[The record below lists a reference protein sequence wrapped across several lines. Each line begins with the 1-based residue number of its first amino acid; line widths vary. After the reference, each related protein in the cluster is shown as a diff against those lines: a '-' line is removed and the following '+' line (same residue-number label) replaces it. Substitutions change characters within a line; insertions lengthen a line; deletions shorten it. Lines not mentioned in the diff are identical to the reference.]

1 MFFCILYLQYKYL
14 GGEDVKRWLLLSLIV
29 VFIISFSFQTI
40 FADNNDLG
48 WYGYDI
54 YILNNFDVKIT
65 SNNIK
70 IEIDEDKLIFSG
82 EYVINNKSDKITE
95 VVLGLPLDNAENLS
109 INDKGN
115 NLKYYKRN
123 KSYMEKNYIYENLP
137 ESEKWG
143 TVNLWLKA
151 NESRLINIR
160 YDSKVSNDSRGIYK
174 ITYNNSSDLY
184 DSKISKTLIIFSNF
198 KPYNILNTSNIEV
211 EKAIYSRDSQLIFE
225 VDDSSEEIEINY
237 ELTDNLAVD
246 RLNFSS
252 SKKLKN
258 IANLFRMRDYEAVIT
273 LCDEYLAD
281 PSDAGLDINQVIF
294 LKAEAFRNIVM
305 FDEYLEIIKNINLNK
320 LYPERLKYKILFD
333 IDEVL
338 NAKIDDPVLLDILNT
353 IQKGALDNNEFLS
366 KWMLYHNKDYISTNQ
381 NTQIKKP
388 KESSSDKDSV
398 FGKYISFLK
407 LNNIIDFIKGLKYL
421 YIIIII
427 VVFFIGFFFGRKSRK
442 KKKNIPYY
450 TFRR

>member
-65 SNNIK
+65 RNNIK

-211 EKAIYSRDSQLIFE
+211 EKAIYSRDSQLILKLMI
-225 VDDSSEEIEINY
+225 V
-237 ELTDNLAVD
+237 V
-246 RLNFSS
+246 
-252 SKKLKN
+252 KKLK
-258 IANLFRMRDYEAVIT
+258 
-273 LCDEYLAD
+273 
-281 PSDAGLDINQVIF
+281 
-294 LKAEAFRNIVM
+294 
-305 FDEYLEIIKNINLNK
+305 
-320 LYPERLKYKILFD
+320 
-333 IDEVL
+333 
-338 NAKIDDPVLLDILNT
+338 
-353 IQKGALDNNEFLS
+353 
-366 KWMLYHNKDYISTNQ
+366 
-381 NTQIKKP
+381 
-388 KESSSDKDSV
+388 
-398 FGKYISFLK
+398 
-407 LNNIIDFIKGLKYL
+407 
-421 YIIIII
+421 
-427 VVFFIGFFFGRKSRK
+427 
-442 KKKNIPYY
+442 
-450 TFRR
+450 